1 MSIPIITNPSH
12 LSPFQFP
19 NGNGNKIMSKSSDTD
34 TDIDNEMLEE
44 YKTKM
49 TIMSQMC
56 QDSAGHFT
64 SIKNKLTLPL
74 IIISAGL
81 VVLNSLGTNQD
92 DDQILERIAYVN
104 IALNTINFIIVSYQN
119 QFRISEKAQTFK
131 NMRDD
136 FIRILHSVDT
146 AKNGGTL
153 NNQFLCNLIDKYDTL
168 IGGCPSIP
176 GYIKTKVINSYKN
189 HNKDHL
195 PVILTATLVQ

>member
-1 MSIPIITNPSH
+1 MSIPVQPIIASPSS
-12 LSPFQFP
+12 LSPFQTP
-19 NGNGNKIMSKSSDTD
+19 YGNTKKSDS
-34 TDIDNEMLEE
+34 DIDTQMLEE

-49 TIMSQMC
+49 TVMSRMC
-56 QDSAGHFT
+56 QDASGHFT

-74 IIISAGL
+74 ILISAGL
-81 VVLNSLGTNQD
+81 VVLNSLNANQD
-92 DDQILERIAYVN
+92 DKKISERIAYVN
-104 IALNTINFIIVSYQN
+104 IALNAINFIIVSYQN
-119 QFRISEKAQTFK
+119 QFRISEKAQTFR

-168 IGGCPSIP
+168 IAGCPSIP
-176 GYIKTKVINSYKN
+176 GYIKTKVMNSYKN